1 VAGFSDFREIVAW
14 QLAEELKRM
23 ADEFLARPEVAR
35 RYQFRDQLN
44 DAARSAPRNIAEGFA
59 RYRHKEFAQFTRIA
73 RASESEVL
81 DHFIDAF
88 DQRLMTRDELIKA
101 EHLAKRAM
109 SAAAGL
115 IIWLEST
122 PDPPSP
128 KYRKKERKPDEPSV

>member
-1 VAGFSDFREIVAW
+1 MAGFKDFREIVAW
-14 QLAEELKRM
+14 QLAEQLKLL
-23 ADEFLARPEVAR
+23 ADDFLSRPEVAR
-35 RYQFRDQLN
+35 RYTFSAQLD

-59 RYRHKEFAQFTRIA
+59 RYRHKEFAQFTRVA

-88 DQRLMTRDELIKA
+88 DQRLMTRDEFIKA

-128 KYRKKERKPDEPSV
+128 KYRKKERKPDEPPV

>member
-1 VAGFSDFREIVAW
+1 MAGFKDFREIVAW
-14 QLAEELKRM
+14 QLAEQLKLL
-23 ADEFLARPEVAR
+23 ADDFLARPEVAR
-35 RYQFRDQLN
+35 RYTFSAQL
-44 DAARSAPRNIAEGFA
+44 DDSARSGPRNIAEGFA
-59 RYRHKEFAQFTRIA
+59 RYRHKEFAQFTRVA

-88 DQRLMTRDELIKA
+88 DQRLMTRDEFIKA

-122 PDPPSP
+122 PDPSSP
-128 KYRKKERKPDEPSV
+128 KYRNKERKPDEPPV